1 MGRELVLK
9 WVVPDTVDKQLEDEI
24 VRSAK
29 EEVVVRLFKESEIS
43 SGYAAKLLG
52 LAKRDFMEL
61 LNKKGVPFFYYSDE
75 AWEKELRTVEE
86 LKKEI
91 ENNTHQ

>member
-52 LAKRDFMEL
+52 LAKRDF
-61 LNKKGVPFFYYSDE
+61 KGTGGKCYRRIRSVDVYKGNRGLF
-75 AWEKELRTVEE
+75 KVERHA
-86 LKKEI
+86 KDH
-91 ENNTHQ
+91 NRGGG